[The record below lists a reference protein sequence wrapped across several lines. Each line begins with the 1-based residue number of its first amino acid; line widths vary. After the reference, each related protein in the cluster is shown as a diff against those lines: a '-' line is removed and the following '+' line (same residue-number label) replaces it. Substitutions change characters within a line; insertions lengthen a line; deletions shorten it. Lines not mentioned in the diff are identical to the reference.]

1 MIDQENEVFAA
12 LVRIIDPRAYD
23 IWEAGN
29 LDPGSTSDKRWKA
42 AKDKAEAILR
52 LVESSSAIDADPLS
66 SGHRECPFCGGKPRL
81 CDPSYDGPADCWD
94 TYVECKECDARSP
107 GVIREHGDDEEWA
120 VGEAWLQWDRRVVDD
135 ARLLTSTSETFI
147 KALDA
152 VVSDTD
158 LATRLWASVL
168 SVAGTKPIGWTQPGE
183 IERVQSGES
192 DVSAQFWPR
201 RDMSTTRSMLAQFGI
216 RHEVPDDVPLFA
228 APITAMMSDAVSP
241 TVADLSWSV
250 GGEGDEETHF
260 VETII
265 GRYAA
270 WIKKEEAHVFV
281 PGAIRSQVVGSM
293 IEDALQ
299 FAQRHFAERILDQLK
314 R

>member
-1 MIDQENEVFAA
+1 MSEAENEMFAT
-12 LVRIIDPRAYD
+12 LVKIIDPRAYD

-52 LVESSSAIDADPLS
+52 LVETSPPADAVPLS
-66 SGHRECPFCGGKPRL
+66 AGHRNCPFCGGKPNL
-81 CDPSYDGPADCWD
+81 CDPSYDGPADCWE
-94 TYVECKECDARSP
+94 TYIDCTECDARSP
-107 GVIREHGDDEEWA
+107 GINREHGDDEEWA
-120 VGEAWLQWDRRVVDD
+120 VGEAWLQWDRRVVED

-147 KALDA
+147 KAFDA

-158 LATRLWASVL
+158 LATRLWAAAL
-168 SVAGTKPIGWTQPGE
+168 SVAGTKPMGWTQPGE

-201 RDMSTTRSMLAQFGI
+201 RDMSAIRAMLAQFGV
-216 RHEVPDDVPLFA
+216 RQEVPDDVPLYA
-228 APITAMMSDAVSP
+228 APITAMMSDAVPP
-241 TVADLSWSV
+241 TVVDLSWSV
-250 GGEGDEETHF
+250 GGEGDKETHY
-260 VETII
+260 VDTII

-270 WIKKEEAHVFV
+270 WIKKAEAHVFV
-281 PGAIRSQVVGSM
+281 PGAIRSQVVGAT

-299 FAQRHFAERILDQLK
+299 FAQGHFAAQILGQLK
-314 R
+314 Q

>member
-1 MIDQENEVFAA
+1 MSEAENEMFAA
-12 LVRIIDPRAYD
+12 LVKIIDPRAYD

-29 LDPGSTSDKRWKA
+29 LDPGSASDKRWKA

-52 LVESSSAIDADPLS
+52 IIENSPTPKTVPLS
-66 SGHRECPFCGGKPRL
+66 SDHRECPFCGGKPRL

-94 TYVECKECDARSP
+94 TYVECEECDARSP
-107 GVIREHGDDEEWA
+107 GVIREYGDDEEWA
-120 VGEAWLQWDRRVVDD
+120 VGEAWLQWDRRVVED

-147 KALDA
+147 KALDT
-152 VVSDTD
+152 VVSDLD

-201 RDMSTTRSMLAQFGI
+201 RDVSAARAMLAQFGV
-216 RHEVPDDVPLFA
+216 RQEVPDDVPLFA
-228 APITAMMSDAVSP
+228 APITAMISEVVPPS
-241 TVADLSWSV
+241 VADLSWSV
-250 GGEGDEETHF
+250 GGDGDEQTHY

-270 WIKKEEAHVFV
+270 WIKNGEAHAFV
-281 PGAIRSQVVGSM
+281 PGAIRSQIVGST
-293 IEDALQ
+293 IKDALQ
-299 FAQRHFAERILDQLK
+299 FAQNHFAAQILGQLK